1 MGAVVPG
8 RFEAQVASKNAPDIG
23 GDVGAG
29 TLERGMQRKTNAENG
44 FAIRLAFLLAF
55 DVAQW

>member
-1 MGAVVPG
+1 MVPG